1 MLAQDLLRKESVIC
15 KMSVWEDEEDGEGV
29 GLGKA
34 GPLQSKVGKSSL
46 TFTRLITRPHGLGLQ
61 VPLTL
66 IDPSYSFQEKI
77 NNVLVEVMAKSF
89 LSKFS
94 SIY

>member
-66 IDPSYSFQEKI
+66 ITAYVRKGTARFY
-77 NNVLVEVMAKSF
+77 LSF
-89 LSKFS
+89 LF
-94 SIY
+94 INF